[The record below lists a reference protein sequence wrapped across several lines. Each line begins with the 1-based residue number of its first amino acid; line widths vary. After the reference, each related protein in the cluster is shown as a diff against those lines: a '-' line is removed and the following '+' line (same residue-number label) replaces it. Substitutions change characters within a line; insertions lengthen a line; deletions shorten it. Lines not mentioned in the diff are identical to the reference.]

1 MPGLTT
7 LPEEL
12 LAAQAALQGILSNL
26 AAQNAGAAGAT
37 TVIAPAA
44 ADPISAQQAGIFST
58 YGTTYQQIAAE
69 AHALQEQY
77 ANNLGVSSNSYSNTE
92 STNAANNVLSN
103 SSLISNV
110 SSAAD
115 PASNPLDIFQWL
127 LGGTGNYS
135 TGLGGP
141 FSLSGNGANLFNI
154 GTGNWSSAASDLLGM
169 AGGGL
174 LDTTAGDAAAGA
186 DLAGTT
192 APAVAPVGGMA
203 GMAGMGAMPMAAG
216 VGQATMVGKLS
227 VPPTWAGTVTPV
239 AATSAAPLET
249 VGWTGAAPQAGP
261 GAIIPGMPGVG
272 AAARNSAGFGAPRY
286 GVKPIVMPK
295 PATV

>member
-12 LAAQAALQGILSNL
+12 LAAQAALQGILTNL

-58 YGTTYQQIAAE
+58 YGTMYQQIAAE

-77 ANNLGVSSNSYSNTE
+77 ASNLGVSSNSYSTTE
-92 STNAANNVLSN
+92 ATNAANNVLSN
-103 SSLISNV
+103 SSLISN
-110 SSAAD
+110 A
-115 PASNPLDIFQWL
+115 PTTPFSNPLDIFQWL

-154 GTGNWSSAASDLLGM
+154 GTGNWASAASDLLGM

-174 LDTTAGDAAAGA
+174 LDTSVGDAAAGA

-227 VPPTWAGTVTPV
+227 VPPSWAGSVTSV
-239 AATSAAPLET
+239 AGTSALPVET

-261 GAIIPGMPGVG
+261 GTIVPGMPGMG

-295 PATV
+295 PTAV